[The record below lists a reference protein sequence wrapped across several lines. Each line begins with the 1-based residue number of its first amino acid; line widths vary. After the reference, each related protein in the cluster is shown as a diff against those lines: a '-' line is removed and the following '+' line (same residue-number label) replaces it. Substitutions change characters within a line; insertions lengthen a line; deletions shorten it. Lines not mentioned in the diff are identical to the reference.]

1 MDQGLGGGLSG
12 VFSLKRP
19 VASMYAATS
28 CLMVFRQSGSCS
40 LSPSTVCMSRFKLI
54 VSAA

>member
-12 VFSLKRP
+12 VFSLQRP

-28 CLMVFRQSGSCS
+28 CLMVFRSLVVVLHRRVRYACRGSS
-40 LSPSTVCMSRFKLI
+40 
-54 VSAA
+54 